1 MDLPTV
7 RPHEATRP
15 PAGSDGRAVRS
26 SPVPHDPSPV
36 PTIEENPS
44 PSTAPR
50 AETKET
56 DTTRKAPEPAE
67 VERDVELANELASR
81 MNVSIGFRTFQ
92 EDGEV
97 IVEVTNRE
105 TGELIRR
112 VPPEDLTDRLTRFQ
126 GFEGLLTQ
134 AKV

>member
-1 MDLPTV
+1 MDLPLV
-7 RPHEATRP
+7 RPHAATRP
-15 PAGSDGRAVRS
+15 SDGSNEAVVRS
-26 SPVPHDPSPV
+26 TPSPRV
-36 PTIEENPS
+36 ATAARAREAGVTEPTADAVARE
-44 PSTAPR
+44 
-50 AETKET
+50 
-56 DTTRKAPEPAE
+56 APESRKKPEAEE
-67 VERDVELANELASR
+67 VERDVEVANELASR
-81 MNVSIGFRTFQ
+81 MNVAVGFRTFQ